1 MGYTFKD
8 IRNIIIKS
16 NGRPYSLNSKVY
28 TDIVKTWILENII
41 GNSTINGKLW
51 CIAHHL
57 EYVPTCAN
65 VKCNKYTRYH
75 NKFKEGFR
83 KFCGDPSCSAN
94 HKETKEKYKK
104 TSLKNWGTENP
115 LENKDF
121 RERCKSIVEAKY
133 GSKYAMQSKVCKEKY
148 KKTSLKNWGA
158 ENPLQNNE
166 IRKHCR
172 NTLLKNYGV
181 DVPAKNIHIMK
192 KIMNSR
198 KIRTIAFKNSGIYY
212 QGSYELHF
220 LELMEQHNML
230 ALVSNGLSFKY
241 DYLDKVD
248 RLYVSDFFIS
258 NLNEVI
264 EIKSKWT
271 YNRKGSDMVLE
282 NQNLAKMATVIN
294 EGRNFKFLIGK
305 VKIEEYV
312 ISLNVHYAK

>member
-94 HKETKEKYKK
+94 HKET
-104 TSLKNWGTENP
+104 
-115 LENKDF
+115 
-121 RERCKSIVEAKY
+121 
-133 GSKYAMQSKVCKEKY
+133 KEKY

-271 YNRKGSDMVLE
+271 YNRRGSDMVLE